1 MQGSQGEF
9 KLVATA
15 IVWGVVLLLLGSAL
29 WVPVFTDGAVSS
41 GTMIPMM
48 VILGVVATISTGFI
62 WNSDSR
68 QPAQRPMNNS
78 MEKAKRMQ
86 GDPRERLMYTLGAL
100 DDEEASAMLDDLKAR
115 LHGGDSDGEIS
126 AVEMLRQ
133 ERSHR

>member
-1 MQGSQGEF
+1 MQGEF

-15 IVWGVVLLLLGSAL
+15 IVWGVVLILLGSAL
-29 WVPVFTDGAVSS
+29 WVPVFTGDVVNS

-48 VILGVVATISTGFI
+48 VILGMVATISTGFI
-62 WNSDSR
+62 WNSDNH
-68 QPAQRPMNNS
+68 QPVQKSMNSS

-86 GDPRERLMYTLGAL
+86 GDPRERLMRTLGAL

-133 ERSHR
+133 ERSQR